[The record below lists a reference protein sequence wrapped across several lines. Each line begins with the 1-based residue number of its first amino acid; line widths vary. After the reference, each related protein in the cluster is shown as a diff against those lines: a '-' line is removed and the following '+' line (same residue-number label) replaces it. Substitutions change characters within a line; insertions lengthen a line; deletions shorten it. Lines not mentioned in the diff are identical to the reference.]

1 MLKRYYL
8 ILSLALLSW
17 SIHAQNRDPELTAA
31 IEQTIEQAIEQTAE
45 QATEQTTEQATEQ
58 AALPAQFSIRG
69 EGVAGEVVYAEINYQ
84 LPVSLVAGGSIVF
97 QQQRS
102 QARRLQIKTPAA
114 INFLR
119 IVSEGQVSEGQVSE
133 GQLRAF
139 DIEGVGFAGDA
150 DYKASEIGFEVTSG
164 VVKAGTVLRF
174 IVDRLQLP
182 TIATAHYGM
191 PLYLYKNQETPP
203 IRVLGNSIQISP
215 GEFSELRLSSSSIVK
230 PTEVVDLW
238 LRLEDKYGNIA
249 QARNLSLDLLVNGVF
264 RERVDVVAS
273 VQKIDGISF
282 QTTGS
287 YRLEV
292 RTGGGGM
299 SAMSN
304 PVLVGNKP
312 YDIIWADLGARTELS
327 KNLPSAEALA
337 TAAMGRYALILPVND
352 EGSTSPAFLPG
363 IDNTSIVSDWKSLK
377 TGGASVVL
385 SKANVASFTMAKPEQ
400 PTDLRRMVP
409 ESLQLVEI
417 VSGGSVYDWFGN
429 KAALMG
435 FRIGFVGSNHSH
447 QYPGRFKEVNNA
459 IWLTEGQ
466 DWFDALSN
474 HQTYV
479 SVGSK
484 MVLAVS
490 PMKLNME
497 PTRKL
502 GLEIVA
508 EGPIV
513 SVKVFKNGR
522 LFKTRRQFDTSGN
535 RFRLVVESSSEP
547 FSRIMS
553 KPRNAREWLGYVV
566 TQEQDIT
573 VDQVDQVDQ
582 IGQIDQVGQ
591 AWRVQP
597 GRQRGRVDFLTRT
610 HGLNQFLEFELGSA
624 NADTVIEIGIAPGY
638 EDAAWIP
645 NDRLPQ
651 PTSGQKFL
659 IPIAEAIL
667 GATRTIEVE
676 GYQDSVRIEPA
687 LVPFGASMRFNF
699 EDPSTPHL
707 GDYYYFRVR
716 LADGSFAYTSPIYVG
731 DFE

>member
-1 MLKRYYL
+1 MLKPYYL
-8 ILSLALLSW
+8 ILSLSLLSW
-17 SIHAQNRDPELTAA
+17 SIHAQNRVPELTAA
-31 IEQTIEQAIEQTAE
+31 TEQTTEQTAEQTAE
-45 QATEQTTEQATEQ
+45 QATGQAAEQ
-58 AALPAQFSIRG
+58 AAHPAQFSIRG
-69 EGVAGEVVYAEINYQ
+69 EGVAGEVVYAEISYQ

-97 QQQRS
+97 QQQRT
-102 QARRLQIKTPAA
+102 QARRLQIANPAA

-133 GQLRAF
+133 GEVLERQVSEGEVLEGQLRAL

-182 TIATAHYGM
+182 TTATADYGM

-203 IRVLGNSIQISP
+203 TRVLGNSIQISP

-230 PTEVVDLW
+230 PAEVIDLW

-264 RERVDVVAS
+264 RERLDVVAS

-282 QTTGS
+282 QATGS

-337 TAAMGRYALILPVND
+337 TAAMGRYALTLPVNY
-352 EGSTSPAFLPG
+352 ERSTPPAFLPG

-385 SKANVASFTMAKPEQ
+385 SKANVASFTMAKPEH

-490 PMKLNME
+490 PMNLGME

-535 RFRLVVESSSEP
+535 RFRLVVESPSEP

-566 TQEQDIT
+566 TQGEGIT
-573 VDQVDQVDQ
+573 VN
-582 IGQIDQVGQ
+582 QVGQ

-597 GRQRGRVDFLTRT
+597 GRQLGRVDFLTRT

-699 EDPSTPHL
+699 EDPSTPHI

-716 LADGSFAYTSPIYVG
+716 LEDGSFAYTSPIYVG

>member
-1 MLKRYYL
+1 MSKPYHL
-8 ILSLALLSW
+8 ILSWTLLSW
-17 SIHAQNRDPELTAA
+17 TLLSWPIHAQHRVPELIAA
-31 IEQTIEQAIEQTAE
+31 SEQTIEQATEQAIKQAVE
-45 QATEQTTEQATEQ
+45 QATGQVIKPG
-58 AALPAQFSIRG
+58 ALPAEFSIRG
-69 EGVAGEVVYAEINYQ
+69 EGVAGEVVYAEIKYQ
-84 LPVSLVAGGSIVF
+84 VPISLAAGGYIVF
-97 QQQRS
+97 QQQRT
-102 QARRLQIKTPAA
+102 QARRLQIKNPAA
-114 INFLR
+114 NNFLR
-119 IVSEGQVSEGQVSE
+119 IISEGPVSEGPVSEGQVAEVKLQA
-133 GQLRAF
+133 R
-139 DIEGVGFAGDA
+139 DIEGGGVPGDA
-150 DYKASEIGFEVTSG
+150 DYKASEIGFEVISG
-164 VVKAGTVLRF
+164 VVKAGTVLRL

-182 TIATAHYGM
+182 TTATAHYEM

-203 IRVLGNSIQISP
+203 TRVLSNSIQISS
-215 GEFSELRLSSSSIVK
+215 GEFSELKLSSSSIVK
-230 PTEVVDLW
+230 PTEAVDLW

-249 QARNLSLDLLVNGVF
+249 QTRNFSLDLLVNGVF
-264 RERVDVVAS
+264 RERVDVVGS

-282 QTTGS
+282 QAPGS

-304 PVLVGNKP
+304 PILVGDKP
-312 YDIIWADLGARTELS
+312 YDIIWADLTAPTESS
-327 KNLPSAEALA
+327 KNQPSTEALA
-337 TAAMGRYALILPVND
+337 TAAMGRYALVLPADHN
-352 EGSTSPAFLPG
+352 GSTSPAFLPG
-363 IDNTSIVSDWKSLK
+363 IDDTSIVNDWKSLK
-377 TGGASVVL
+377 TGGASVIF
-385 SKANVASFTMAKPEQ
+385 SKANVASFTLAKPEQ

-409 ESLQLVEI
+409 DNLQLVEI

-435 FRIGFVGSNHSH
+435 FRVGFVGSNHSH
-447 QYPGRFKEVNNA
+447 QYPGRFEKVNTA
-459 IWLTEGQ
+459 IWRTEEQ

-490 PMKLNME
+490 PMNLAME

-502 GLEIVA
+502 DLEIVA
-508 EGPIV
+508 EEPIV

-522 LFKTRRQFDTSGN
+522 LFKTRRQVDTSGN
-535 RFRLVVESSSEP
+535 RFRLVVESSSKP

-573 VDQVDQVDQ
+573 VDR
-582 IGQIDQVGQ
+582 VGQ
-591 AWRVQP
+591 AWQVQP

-610 HGLNQFLEFELGSA
+610 HGLSQFLEFELGSA
-624 NADTVIEIGIAPGY
+624 NVDTVIEIGIASGY

-667 GATRTIEVE
+667 GGTRKIEVA

-687 LVPFGASMRFNF
+687 LLPFESSMRFNF
-699 EDPSTPHL
+699 EDSSTPHL

-716 LADGSFAYTSPIYVG
+716 LEDGSFAYTSPIYVG